1 MSSQSSAERSVTA
14 KSVTAESVAAKPAD
28 WRSPAVIVLG
38 GCLIAMLAFG
48 PRSALGFFLTPLSAA
63 NGWGRDIYALAIAMQ
78 SLLYGAAQPF
88 AGALADRFGAQRVII
103 AGALLYALG
112 IFLMAQSS
120 SPAMLYLSAGV
131 LVGFGLSG
139 CSFNLV
145 ITSIAKVV
153 PESWRS
159 MVFGAGTAAGSF
171 GQFLFSPLGVGL
183 IDAYGWQAALEIFA
197 SLLLLIIP
205 LTLMVARPRSAPSRA
220 GAAAGS
226 PGALPAQTY
235 RQALAE
241 ALKHR
246 SYVLLVLGFF
256 TCGFQLGFVTVHLP
270 SYLIDRG
277 LSAQVGGWTLGL
289 IGLFNIIGAM
299 TSGWLG
305 SRVPKRYILSGIYFS
320 RALAVIGLVTL
331 PASPTVALIY
341 GAVTGLLWLSS
352 VPPTSG
358 LVAVMFGTRWL
369 AMLFGIAFFS
379 HQVGG
384 FLGVYLGGFI
394 YERTGSYDIVWWL
407 GVMFGLI
414 SAIINLP
421 IVEKPVARLAATPA

>member
-1 MSSQSSAERSVTA
+1 MTTLQAADRTQS
-14 KSVTAESVAAKPAD
+14 

-38 GCLIAMLAFG
+38 GCVIATLAFG
-48 PRSALGFFLTPLSAA
+48 PRSALGFFLAPMSTEH
-63 NGWGRDIYALAIAMQ
+63 GWGRDVFALAVALQ

-88 AGALADRFGAQRVII
+88 AGGLADRFGAQRVIV
-103 AGALLYALG
+103 AASLLYALG
-112 IFLMAQSS
+112 IFLMAQATT
-120 SPAMLYLSAGV
+120 PAMLYLSAGV

-145 ITSIAKVV
+145 ITSVSKLV
-153 PESWRS
+153 PDDWRS

-171 GQFLFSPLGVGL
+171 GQFLFSPMGVSL
-183 IDAYGWQAALEIFA
+183 MDAFGWQVALEVFA
-197 SLLLLIIP
+197 GLLLLIVP
-205 LTLMVARPRSAPSRA
+205 LALAVAPRA
-220 GAAAGS
+220 GQTRAGEAH
-226 PGALPAQTY
+226 GATAIQGSGQTF

-241 ALKHR
+241 AAHHR
-246 SYVLLVLGFF
+246 SYILLVLGFF

-277 LSAQVGGWTLGL
+277 LSVQVGGWTLGA
-289 IGLFNIIGAM
+289 IGLFNIIGAL

-305 SRVPKRYILSGIYFS
+305 SRVPKRFILSGIYFS
-320 RALAVIGLVTL
+320 RALVVIGLLML
-331 PASPTVALIY
+331 PATPIVALGY
-341 GAVTGLLWLSS
+341 GALTGLLWLSS

-358 LVAVMFGTRWL
+358 LVALMFGTRWL

-384 FLGVYLGGFI
+384 FLGVFLGGFI

-407 GVMFGLI
+407 GVLFGFL
-414 SAIINLP
+414 SAVINLP
-421 IVEKPVARLAATPA
+421 IVEKPVARLAAAA